1 MLVEQ
6 VMKAPV
12 ITLRA
17 TNTIAEALQLL
28 RHHRIRHL
36 PVIDESGRLIGLVT
50 DRDLRDA
57 SPSIFHL
64 HEHLEDL
71 QKPVSTIMKTDLIVG
86 HPLDFVEE
94 VAALFYEHRIG
105 CLPIVNY
112 GKLVGIITQTDLLRT
127 FIELTG
133 VHQPGSQIEIKV
145 PNEAGMLSKAAA
157 IISERHVN
165 IASVLV
171 YPAPDPNE
179 KILVF
184 RVQTMNPLPLI
195 RDLQNAGYHVLWPNL
210 PGVTS

>member
-6 VMKAPV
+6 VMKTPV
-12 ITLRA
+12 VTLRA

-36 PVIDESGRLIGLVT
+36 PVVDDEGHLLGLVT

-64 HEHLEDL
+64 HEHLDDL
-71 QKPVSTIMKTDLIVG
+71 QKPVSTMMKTDVVVG

-94 VAALFYEHRIG
+94 AAALFYEHRIG
-105 CLPIVNY
+105 CLPIVNN

-133 VHQPGSQIEIKV
+133 VHQPGSQIEVKV
-145 PNEAGMLSKAAA
+145 PNEAGMLGKAAT
-157 IISERHVN
+157 IIGGRHIN
-165 IASVLV
+165 IASVLL
-171 YPAPDPNE
+171 YPDRDPNY

-184 RVQTMNPLPLI
+184 RVQTMNPIPLI
-195 RDLQNAGYHVLWPNL
+195 RDLQNAGYRVLWPNL

>member
-6 VMKAPV
+6 IMKSPV
-12 ITLRA
+12 VTLRA
-17 TNTIAEALQLL
+17 ANTIAEALQLL
-28 RHHRIRHL
+28 RTHRIRHL
-36 PVIDESGRLIGLVT
+36 PVVDDEGRLIGLVT
-50 DRDLRDA
+50 SRDLRSA
-57 SPSIFHL
+57 SPQIDDL
-64 HEHLEDL
+64 PKQLDDL
-71 QKPVSTIMKTDLIVG
+71 QKPVGSIMNTDVIVG

-105 CLPIVNY
+105 CLPIVNN

-127 FIELTG
+127 FVELTG

-165 IASVLV
+165 IASVLL
-171 YPAPDPNE
+171 YPDPDPNS

>member
-6 VMKAPV
+6 IMKSPV
-12 ITLRA
+12 VTLRA
-17 TNTIAEALQLL
+17 ANTIAEALQLL
-28 RHHRIRHL
+28 RTHRIRHL
-36 PVIDESGRLIGLVT
+36 PVVDDEGRLIGLVT
-50 DRDLRDA
+50 SRDLRSA
-57 SPSIFHL
+57 SPPIDDL
-64 HEHLEDL
+64 PKQLDDL
-71 QKPVSTIMKTDLIVG
+71 QKPVGSIMNTDVIVG

-105 CLPIVNY
+105 CLPIVNN

-127 FIELTG
+127 FVELTG

-165 IASVLV
+165 IASVLL
-171 YPAPDPNE
+171 YPDPDPND

>member
-12 ITLRA
+12 VTVRA
-17 TNTIAEALQLL
+17 ANTIAEALQLL

-36 PVIDESGRLIGLVT
+36 PVVDEEGRLVGLVT
-50 DRDLRDA
+50 SQDLREA
-57 SPSIFHL
+57 SPSIFRL
-64 HEHLEDL
+64 PEQWEDL
-71 QKPVSTIMKTDLIVG
+71 ERPVGDVMKTDVIVG

-105 CLPIVNY
+105 CLPIVNH

-165 IASVLV
+165 IASVLL
-171 YPAPDPNE
+171 YPDLDPNY

-195 RDLQNAGYHVLWPNL
+195 RDLQNAGYRVLWPNL

>member
-1 MLVEQ
+1 MIVEQ
-6 VMKAPV
+6 VMKTPV
-12 ITLRA
+12 VTLRA

-36 PVIDESGRLIGLVT
+36 PVIDGEGRLVGLVT

-64 HEHLEDL
+64 HKHLDDL
-71 QKPVSTIMKTDLIVG
+71 QKPVSTMMKTDVIVG

-105 CLPIVNY
+105 CLPIVNN

-133 VHQPGSQIEIKV
+133 VHQPGSQIEVKV
-145 PNEAGMLSKAAA
+145 PNEAGVLGKAAS
-157 IISERHVN
+157 IISSRHVN
-165 IASVLV
+165 IASVLL
-171 YPAPDPNE
+171 YPDSDPNY

-184 RVQTMNPLPLI
+184 RVQTMNPIHLI
-195 RDLQNAGYHVLWPNL
+195 HDLKKAGYAVLWPNL

>member
-36 PVIDESGRLIGLVT
+36 PVVDGEGRLVGLVT
-50 DRDLRDA
+50 SQDLREA
-57 SPSIFHL
+57 SPSIFRL
-64 HEHLEDL
+64 HEQWEDL
-71 QKPVSTIMKTDLIVG
+71 EKPVGDVMKTDLIVG

-105 CLPIVNY
+105 CLPIVNH

>member
-1 MLVEQ
+1 MIVEQ
-6 VMKAPV
+6 VMNTSV
-12 ITLRA
+12 VTLRA

-36 PVIDESGRLIGLVT
+36 PVTDGEGRLVGLVT

-64 HEHLEDL
+64 HEHLDDL
-71 QKPVSTIMKTDLIVG
+71 QKPVSAIMKTDIIVG

-105 CLPIVNY
+105 CLPIVNG
-112 GKLVGIITQTDLLRT
+112 GKLVGIITETDLLHT
-127 FIELTG
+127 LIQLTG
-133 VHQPGSQIEIKV
+133 AHQPGSQIEIKV
-145 PNEAGMLSKAAA
+145 PNEAGMLGKAAS
-157 IISERHVN
+157 IIAEHHVN
-165 IASVLV
+165 IASVLL
-171 YPAPDPNE
+171 YPASDPNY

-184 RVQTMNPLPLI
+184 RVQTMNPINLI
-195 RDLQNAGYHVLWPNL
+195 HDLKKAGYTVLWPNL

>member
-6 VMKAPV
+6 VMKSPV
-12 ITLRA
+12 VTLRP

-28 RHHRIRHL
+28 RQHRIRHL
-36 PVIDESGRLIGLVT
+36 PVVDEEGRLVGLVT
-50 DRDLRDA
+50 NQDLREA
-57 SPSIFHL
+57 SPSIFRL
-64 HEHLEDL
+64 HEQWEDL
-71 QKPVSTIMKTDLIVG
+71 EKPVGDVMKTDVIVG

-105 CLPIVNY
+105 CLPIVNH

-165 IASVLV
+165 IASVLL
-171 YPAPDPNE
+171 YPDPDPNY

-195 RDLQNAGYHVLWPNL
+195 RDLQNAGYRVLWPNL

>member
-6 VMKAPV
+6 IMKSPV
-12 ITLRA
+12 VTLRA
-17 TNTIAEALQLL
+17 ANTIAEALQLL
-28 RHHRIRHL
+28 RTHRIRHL
-36 PVIDESGRLIGLVT
+36 PVVDDEGRLIGLVT
-50 DRDLRDA
+50 SRDLRSA
-57 SPSIFHL
+57 SPPIDDL
-64 HEHLEDL
+64 HKQLDDL
-71 QKPVSTIMKTDLIVG
+71 QKPVGSIMNTDVIVG

-105 CLPIVNY
+105 CLPIVNN

-127 FIELTG
+127 FVELTG

-165 IASVLV
+165 IASVLL
-171 YPAPDPNE
+171 YPDPDPND